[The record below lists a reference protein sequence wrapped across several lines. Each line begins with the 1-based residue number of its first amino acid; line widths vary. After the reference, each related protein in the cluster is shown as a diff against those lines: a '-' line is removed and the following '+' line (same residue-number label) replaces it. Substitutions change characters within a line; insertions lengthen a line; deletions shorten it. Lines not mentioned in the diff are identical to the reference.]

1 MAELDDLEAEFMGD
15 LGLIE
20 SARLTK
26 IPTNRIKG
34 NAAKN
39 LEFARNVS
47 PKKKRA
53 QVNQANR
60 DFKNDSQGNLLAEE
74 IEEEELKVNIPR

>member
-1 MAELDDLEAEFMGD
+1 MQSSASKSTPGDTTRQLVELDELEAEIMGD

-26 IPTNRIKG
+26 LPTNRIKG

-39 LEFARNVS
+39 L
-47 PKKKRA
+47 
-53 QVNQANR
+53 
-60 DFKNDSQGNLLAEE
+60 
-74 IEEEELKVNIPR
+74 

>member
-39 LEFARNVS
+39 LKFTRYDS
-47 PKKKRA
+47 PKKKRP
-53 QVNQANR
+53 QVNQA
-60 DFKNDSQGNLLAEE
+60 QQ
-74 IEEEELKVNIPR
+74 V

>member
-26 IPTNRIKG
+26 IPTNRIKC

-39 LEFARNVS
+39 LKFTRYDS
-47 PKKKRA
+47 PKKKRP
-53 QVNQANR
+53 QVNQA
-60 DFKNDSQGNLLAEE
+60 QQ
-74 IEEEELKVNIPR
+74 V